1 MADSRLVGLS
11 IRTGSTIPN
20 DGAVVSRRTGSRTNN
35 RLAYLIIISFC
46 IIADS
51 YGLCTR
57 SFSTL
62 AYSHRGPISAV
73 GIGGFSTVTDSHT
86 AIRIVN
92 FCLCTNGYAIR
103 NNALRNVCTI
113 AKNNGR
119 PCIRIIFSCI
129 THNDTTGTMPNISIC
144 TNSNIILS
152 ILTIG
157 QNICIFT
164 NGNARIPTLYFCL
177 CTNCYSISRL
187 LFFSLIRQS

>member
-1 MADSRLVGLS
+1 MVGLS
-11 IRTGSTIPN
+11 IRTFSTIPN
-20 DGAVVSRRTGSRTNN
+20 DCAIISRRTGIRTNN
-35 RLAYLIIISFC
+35 RLAYLIIISYC

-51 YGLCTR
+51 YGLCAR

-62 AYSHRGPISAV
+62 AYSHRGPISAIR
-73 GIGGFSTVTDSHT
+73 IGGFSTVTNGYT
-86 AIRIVN
+86 AIRIGN
-92 FCLCTNGYAIR
+92 FCLCTNSYTIR
-103 NNALRNVCTI
+103 SNALCNDCPI
-113 AKNNGR
+113 AKNNGI
-119 PCIRIIFSCI
+119 PCIRIIFSFI

-152 ILTIG
+152 ILAIG